1 MLIFSPFFCDRVT
14 LLLTLCMFSCFAE
27 NMPELQSIVRLAMDD
42 WESKTCLKFVE
53 RTNEKDYVTFF
64 RGSQ

>member
-1 MLIFSPFFCDRVT
+1 
-14 LLLTLCMFSCFAE
+14 
-27 NMPELQSIVRLAMDD
+27 MPELQSIVQLAMDD